1 MAFKSLADVEFVD
14 PDDKI
19 IGEGGFSHVKLVRLK
34 TNKKLYALKCVVW
47 SYKDRYA
54 KNQLISLH

>member
-1 MAFKSLADVEFVD
+1 MSSLWD

-54 KNQLISLH
+54 KKSAHLTSLT